1 MSEQEAGRRTRGGAV
16 FGMLFGVNLA
26 ALVVLGVVLLVLLPK
41 MAAVYADFGT
51 RLPALTAT
59 MVQVSQA
66 PAAVVMG
73 LGLLLA
79 GQMALARLAGCGRHL
94 VLFAG
99 TLLEVA
105 LIVVVAFAVFL
116 PYVELINSIS
126 GSNAS
131 GG

>member
-1 MSEQEAGRRTRGGAV
+1 MNEQQAGGRTRGGAV
-16 FGMLFGVNLA
+16 FGMLFGVNVV
-26 ALVVLGVVLLVLLPK
+26 ALVLLGVVLLVLLPK

-51 RLPALTAT
+51 RLPAVTAT

-79 GQMALARLAGCGRHL
+79 GQMALARLAGRGRHV

-99 TLLEVA
+99 TLLEVV